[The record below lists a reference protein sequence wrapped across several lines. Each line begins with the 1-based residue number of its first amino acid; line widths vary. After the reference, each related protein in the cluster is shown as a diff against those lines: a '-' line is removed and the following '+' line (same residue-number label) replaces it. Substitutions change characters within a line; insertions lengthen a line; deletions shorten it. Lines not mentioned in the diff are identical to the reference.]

1 MTTTVVTGGA
11 GFVGAN
17 LVRALLK
24 RGREVVATGNSS
36 GGISVNLRGLPLKVL
51 SVDLRDFSQA
61 RKVIQGSDCVYHLAA
76 WIGGIEHLHESK
88 EAELKT
94 LQSNLAIDTN
104 VIRACVE
111 FNVSKFVYASSVSVY
126 PINIQRGM
134 NARFAEGDVAPIN
147 PEGGYGWAKLIGEI
161 QLDLAEPI
169 KSGIARIFNAYG
181 EYSELGKSSQV
192 IPALIKKAINYPN
205 EPFIVWGDGT
215 PTRNFIYIND
225 CINALLKLE
234 EHASYP
240 PLKVN
245 LGNPT
250 ETVTIKQLAETII
263 SVSGKKIQMAF
274 DPTKPL
280 GPLSRTP
287 DIKKAETELNWKPE
301 TPLRVGLERT
311 YEWAEQFIN
320 SSK

>member
-1 MTTTVVTGGA
+1 LTRTVVTGGA
-11 GFVGAN
+11 GFIGTN

-24 RGREVVATGNSS
+24 RGREVVAADIISPGN
-36 GGISVNLRGLPLKVL
+36 NLQGLPITVMRA
-51 SVDLRDFSQA
+51 DLLDYHQA
-61 RKVIQGSDCVYHLAA
+61 YKIVQGSDCVYHLAA
-76 WIGGIEHLHESK
+76 RVGGVGYLHGNQT
-88 EAELKT
+88 AELDA
-94 LQSNLAIDTN
+94 LQTNLTIDVN
-104 VIRACVE
+104 VMRACLE
-111 FNVSKFVYASSVSVY
+111 CNVQKIIYLSSAAVY
-126 PINIQRGM
+126 PIDLQQRQG
-134 NARFAEGDVAPIN
+134 AHFGEEDIAPIN

-263 SVSGKKIQMAF
+263 SVSGKKIQMTF